1 MKVIYFLLF
10 IFFCWSASA
19 QVYDIVVAKDGSG
32 NYQTINEAISAAP
45 TGSAR
50 TTIFIKKG
58 IYNEKVYLGSHSVT
72 LNKVISLIGENR
84 DSVIISWDDYKDKMI
99 YYFGSTTKSPSG
111 TPQSATMTIN
121 AADFYMENI
130 TVQNKYTTAQAVAV
144 YNVADRQTFKNCRFI
159 GFQDTH
165 YLKKGRR
172 SFFYKTIIEGGTDF
186 ICAGG
191 TSFFYKC
198 KIKSLKGGQYITA
211 PEDITYSAKISTGKT
226 LYYGFI
232 FRDCDII
239 NDGQLNAGSVY
250 LGRPW
255 QGTSG
260 SIFMNCRLGNH
271 IKPAGWST
279 WSGNN
284 HETSFFAEYKSMNA
298 DGSVLADT
306 SQRVAW
312 SYQLSYADVNSFL
325 LLNKIYSS
333 VSSTPYDPIS
343 LVVSPASVS
352 SVSKSGQNLTWD
364 IIEGA
369 KGYVIYADGSAI
381 GFSKTNTFNVETN
394 IGAYAVFSIRIV
406 GAHGNLSQP
415 DENVSI
421 ADINNAIN
429 TVPVPIVSVV
439 NKDFPF
445 YINSNILFFSENT
458 DFKIF
463 NLSGQEILSE
473 KNKLFISLEDLTGGV
488 YIIKAFN
495 KLKGNYQA
503 KFSL

>member
-1 MKVIYFLLF
+1 MRLINFLLF
-10 IFFCWSASA
+10 LFFSWSASA

-45 TGSAR
+45 TSSAR
-50 TTIFIKKG
+50 TIIFIKKG

-84 DSVIISWDDYKDKMI
+84 DSVIISWDDYSGKLI
-99 YYFGSTTKSPSG
+99 YYYGSTSQSPSG
-111 TPQSATMTIN
+111 TPQSATLTIN

-130 TVQNKYTTAQAVAV
+130 TVQNNYTTKQAVAV
-144 YNVADRQTFKNCRFI
+144 YNVSDRQTFKNCRFI

-191 TSFFYKC
+191 TSFFYQC
-198 KIKSLKGGQYITA
+198 RIKSLKGGQYITA
-211 PEDITYSAKISTGKT
+211 PEDISYSTTISTGKT

-271 IKPAGWST
+271 IRPTGWST
-279 WSGNN
+279 WSENN
-284 HETSFFAEYKSMNA
+284 HLTSFFGEYKSMIA
-298 DGSVLADT
+298 DGSALADV
-306 SQRVAW
+306 SQRVSW
-312 SYQLSYADVNSFL
+312 SYQLSDADVNNYL
-325 LLNKIYSS
+325 LLNIIYSS
-333 VSSTPYDPIS
+333 VSSTPYDPVS
-343 LVVSPASVS
+343 LVVPPASVA
-352 SVSKSGQNLTWD
+352 SVSKSGQTLTWD
-364 IIEGA
+364 VKGGA
-369 KGYVIYADGSAI
+369 KGYVVYADGSVI
-381 GFSKTNTFNVETN
+381 GFSKTNSFTVETN
-394 IGAYAVFSIRIV
+394 IGASAVFSVRTV

-415 DENVSI
+415 GDNVSI
-421 ADINNAIN
+421 SDINNAIN
-429 TVPVPIVSVV
+429 TVPTPIIPVV
-439 NKDFPF
+439 NKDYPF
-445 YINSNILFFSENT
+445 YINSNILFFSEITN
-458 DFKIF
+458 FKIY
-463 NLSGQEILSE
+463 NLAGQEILSE
-473 KNKLFISLEDLTGGV
+473 KNKLFISLEGLNGGV
-488 YIIKAFN
+488 YIIKAFDN
-495 KLKGNYQA
+495 LKGNYQA
-503 KFSL
+503 KISL